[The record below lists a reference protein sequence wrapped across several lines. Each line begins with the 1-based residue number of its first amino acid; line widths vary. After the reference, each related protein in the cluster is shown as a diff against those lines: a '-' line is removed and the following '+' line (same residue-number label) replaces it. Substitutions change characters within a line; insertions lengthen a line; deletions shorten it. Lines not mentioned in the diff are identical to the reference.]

1 MELPAERLRV
11 LELLADELMKDE
23 PTESLVVEYLHQAGL
38 QDAKDPIG
46 RINQVLMAL
55 HFSEPG
61 KEFNE

>member
-23 PTESLVVEYLHQAGL
+23 PKESLVMAYMQKAGL
-38 QDAKDPIG
+38 EDSKDPIA

-55 HFSEPG
+55 HFTEPN
-61 KEFNE
+61 KEFK